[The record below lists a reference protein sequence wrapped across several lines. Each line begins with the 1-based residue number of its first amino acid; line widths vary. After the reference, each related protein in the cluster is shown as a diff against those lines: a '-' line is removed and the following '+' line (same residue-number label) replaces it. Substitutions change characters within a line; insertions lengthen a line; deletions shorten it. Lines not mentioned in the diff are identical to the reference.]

1 MRIGL
6 YGGTFDPPHIAH
18 LKLADWVQ
26 KELQLAYIYF
36 IPTAIHALKNN
47 SDLSPAFIRLKL
59 VEAATEGYEG
69 FKVSRIEIDRKEIS
83 YTIHTLQKFKK
94 YEKLPESEIYYI
106 IGIDNLADFQMWK
119 EPDKIM
125 DLARIV
131 VIRRSGTDDQ
141 KINSKYIQKVTF
153 LESPI
158 IDISA
163 TEIRNKINLGIDVS
177 DLLPPS
183 VLKVINDYGLY
194 RDRK

>member
-131 VIRRSGTDDQ
+131 VIRRSGTEDQ

-177 DLLPPS
+177 DLLSPS

>member
-131 VIRRSGTDDQ
+131 VIRRSVT
-141 KINSKYIQKVTF
+141 NVQKVNF
-153 LESPI
+153 LESQI
-158 IDISA
+158 IDISS
-163 TEIRNKINLGIDVS
+163 TEIRNKINLGIEVS
-177 DLLPPS
+177 DLLSPS